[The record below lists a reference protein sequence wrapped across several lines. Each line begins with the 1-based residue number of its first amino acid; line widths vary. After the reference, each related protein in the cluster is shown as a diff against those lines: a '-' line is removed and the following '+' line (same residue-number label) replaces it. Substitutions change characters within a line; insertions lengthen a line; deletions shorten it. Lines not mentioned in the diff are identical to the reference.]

1 MTNIGKI
8 NCKKLA
14 LLLMSKKENGED
26 DWSVFTGIAR
36 WDGKSLL
43 LDRGGEK
50 NTFRVPEDTLN
61 RIKAVDKDNRETFC
75 DAEYFIP
82 LTVSTL
88 PDNANLNEYIKT
100 DLKWPE

>member
-8 NCKKLA
+8 NGKKLA